1 MKVRHSRNVL
11 TKTPRNS
18 KHWENENGMQI
29 SVMHIIFTIDLSVI
43 KEDTFK
49 QKIKED

>member
-18 KHWENENGMQI
+18 KHLEIEGDMQI

-43 KEDTFK
+43 KEDTLK
-49 QKIKED
+49 